1 MFFLLLSFFRA
12 WKRAYL
18 GAIDDDGYYHYWRK
32 ALFIVWRRET
42 ASLFVCFCSCIRSF
56 KPLIVTRT
64 RRRTHFWRRDGKR
77 CRFLL
82 FVLSFLLSFF
92 SVSKR
97 THTPLIAMICSPFPN
112 GRTYLYAI
120 DCYHYERQTFWWY
133 PFICFY
139 SLFSKW
145 TCLYT
150 IYYNCYRYND
160 HHYYFYYYYYYY

>member
-77 CRFLL
+77 CRFL
-82 FVLSFLLSFF
+82 FVLSFFLSFF
-92 SVSKR
+92 LFCFQ
-97 THTPLIAMICSPFPN
+97 TDA
-112 GRTYLYAI
+112 YAI
-120 DCYHYERQTFWWY
+120 DCYDLFPVSKRTDVS
-133 PFICFY
+133 ICHWLLSLWKTDFLVVSLY
-139 SLFSKW
+139 MFLFSLFEMD
-145 TCLYT
+145 LP
-150 IYYNCYRYND
+150 IY
-160 HHYYFYYYYYYY
+160 HLL